1 MMKPA
6 DKIKKIA
13 ITNLTYCRLKADL
26 AAVKM
31 EITDN
36 APLTETA
43 ETNLFKKLWSKAK
56 TLVNNELRKK
66 TTEEL
71 KKDLA
76 AAEAELA
83 RFESARTAKELQLSQ
98 NPAKLK
104 AFVYKK
110 LFKKD
115 GDGLKR
121 MNFALTLILD
131 NRYTYQRPAF
141 SLQVISQLLFE
152 DTEYMQGLYDTLYE
166 NFKYLHND
174 LIPSMDELLSML
186 PTMGNV
192 SLQALVNRHKQRNF
206 KASLDRLSADQAGA
220 ILAIKLTVVEK
231 AKALLSKE
239 AWEDLVDET
248 LRFIGDVRA
257 DAEYEKVFQI
267 KPADVAEEILRL
279 CSLAVDRLTSLFD
292 E

>member
-1 MMKPA
+1 MKP
-6 DKIKKIA
+6 DKIKELC
-13 ITNLTYCRLKADL
+13 ITNLTYYRLQADL
-26 AAVKM
+26 AAVKL

-36 APLTETA
+36 APVMETA

-66 TTEEL
+66 TTDEL

-83 RFESARTAKELQLSQ
+83 RFESIHTAKELQLSQ

-104 AFVYKK
+104 SFIYKK

-115 GDGLKR
+115 TDGLKR
-121 MNFALTLILD
+121 MNFALALILD

-152 DTEYMQGLYDTLYE
+152 DAEYMQGLYDTLYE

-186 PTMGNV
+186 PSMGNV

-206 KASLDRLSADQAGA
+206 KKSLDRLSADQAGA

-231 AKALLSKE
+231 AKTILSKE
-239 AWEDLVDET
+239 AWEDLIDET

-279 CSLAVDRLTSLFD
+279 CSLAVDRLTALVG